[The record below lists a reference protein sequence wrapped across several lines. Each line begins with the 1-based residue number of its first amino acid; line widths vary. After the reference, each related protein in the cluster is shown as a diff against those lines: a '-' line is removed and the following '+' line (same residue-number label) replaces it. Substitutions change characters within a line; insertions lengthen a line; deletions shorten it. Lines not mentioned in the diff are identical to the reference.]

1 MRARPIISLAAV
13 LLAACG
19 QEREAQQPAPQKI
32 AVRGEAQTQLHQLD
46 DLNRAIGLKRAIYE
60 SGSRCQRVTKSG
72 FVQPYNNLD
81 MWMAACDDGREWA
94 VFVGPDGSAQIRP
107 CNEMQQLKL
116 PACVI
121 RGKAPTA
128 R

>member
-1 MRARPIISLAAV
+1 MPGKPIIALAAV

-19 QEREAQQPAPQKI
+19 QERQAEQPAVQKI
-32 AVRGEAQTQLHQLD
+32 AVRGEAQEQLHQLD
-46 DLNRAIGLKRAIYE
+46 DLNRAIGLKRAIYA
-60 SGSRCQRVTKSG
+60 SGSRCQRVVKSG

-81 MWMAACDDGREWA
+81 MWMAGCDDGREWA

-121 RGKAPTA
+121 RGKEQAAP
-128 R
+128 

>member
-1 MRARPIISLAAV
+1 MRASPMTSLAAV

-19 QEREAQQPAPQKI
+19 QERQAQQPQQKI
-32 AVRGEAQTQLHQLD
+32 AVRGEAQEQLHKLD
-46 DLNRAIGLKRAIYE
+46 DLNRAIGLKRAIYA
-60 SGSRCQRVTKSG
+60 SGSRCQRVVKSG

-81 MWMAACDDGREWA
+81 MWMAGCDDGREWA
-94 VFVGPDGSAQIRP
+94 IFVGPDGSAQIRP

-121 RGKAPTA
+121 RGEEQAT